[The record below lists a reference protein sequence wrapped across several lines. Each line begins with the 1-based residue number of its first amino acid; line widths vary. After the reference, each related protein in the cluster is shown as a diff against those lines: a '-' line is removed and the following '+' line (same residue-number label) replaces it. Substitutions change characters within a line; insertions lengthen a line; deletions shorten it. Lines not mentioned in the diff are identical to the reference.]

1 MNKNAYIV
9 MGHTNEIPCEAWVVM
24 IYVDEEA
31 AQKHNKEA
39 TTEAKRIQSNIK
51 RATMLRGKPFT
62 QAELERFASNS
73 KYDPSMRL
81 SASGSTYEVIQAP
94 LAEGLRLEHSEAE

>member
-24 IYVDEEA
+24 IYADEEA
-31 AQKHNKEA
+31 AREHRKEA
-39 TTEAKRIQSNIK
+39 TAEAKRIHSNIK

-62 QAELERFASNS
+62 QVELERFASNS
-73 KYDPSMRL
+73 KYDPNMKL
-81 SASGSTYEVIQAP
+81 SASGSIYETIQAP
-94 LAEGLRLEHSEAE
+94 LAEGLRLQPDEVA

>member
-9 MGHTNEIPCEAWVVM
+9 MGRTTETPCEAWGVM
-24 IYVDEEA
+24 IYADEEA
-31 AQKHNKEA
+31 AREHSKEA
-39 TTEAKRIQSNIK
+39 TAEVKRIHSNIK

-73 KYDPSMRL
+73 KYDPNMRL
-81 SASGSTYEVIQAP
+81 SASGSTYEVTQAP
-94 LAEGLRLEHSEAE
+94 LAEGLMLERPEAG